1 MTRVKPARPLGQ
13 VFVVL
18 IGLPAVVLAGG
29 GVPWMQLSEQAGR
42 RFNARRGESPQRG
55 TRRSPS
61 RFPIP

>member
-18 IGLPAVVLAGG
+18 SNCVVVLAG

-42 RFNARRGESPQRG
+42 RFNARREISLRG